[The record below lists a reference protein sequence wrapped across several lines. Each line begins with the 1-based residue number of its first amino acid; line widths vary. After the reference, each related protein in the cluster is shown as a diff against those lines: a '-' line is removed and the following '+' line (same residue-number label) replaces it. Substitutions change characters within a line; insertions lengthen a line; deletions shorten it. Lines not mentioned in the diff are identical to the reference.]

1 MLSKGFNY
9 LTKWKKIN
17 QRVLLLT
24 NNNIGL
30 EIFKRQQT
38 ADGSNMITL

>member
-1 MLSKGFNY
+1 MNSWTPPLSEPIMLSKGFNY
-9 LTKWKKIN
+9 LAKWKKIN

-30 EIFKRQQT
+30 EIFK
-38 ADGSNMITL
+38 